1 PSFIPFHHIITPK
14 TIADIT
20 TIASLILI
28 YKPNSI
34 QPNFFFRKINK
45 FKNFPSVDFYSKL
58 SFLFIKTLFVEFRVV
73 SELIMLLL

>member
-1 PSFIPFHHIITPK
+1 MITPK

-34 QPNFFFRKINK
+34 QPNLFFRKINK
-45 FKNFPSVDFYSKL
+45 FKNFFSPVL
-58 SFLFIKTLFVEFRVV
+58 V
-73 SELIMLLL
+73 SIL